1 MPGQDGSPSKTNGQ
15 SMEEMTELRAL
26 FWSRESES
34 AKTIASILSPLANS
48 AMVEKVGFSVRPRV
62 IPSSGFIAINQI
74 QFSIE

>member
-15 SMEEMTELRAL
+15 SMEEMLEMTALRAL

-34 AKTIASILSPLANS
+34 AKTIASILPPLANS
-48 AMVEKVGFSVRPRV
+48 AMVEKVGFSVRQRA

-74 QFSIE
+74 QH